1 MADLKSD
8 NYYKILGISKTADK
22 NTIKKAYRKLAVK
35 YHPDK
40 NKNDPNAAELFKK
53 INQAYSILS
62 DKEKRRQY
70 DTFGEASDIPSFSQE
85 QAQQMFSQFFGGSG
99 FPFGGSN
106 ENVMFSFNGI
116 PQNFA
121 FSFPG
126 QAFSRNA
133 FSSNAF
139 SSNAFSQN
147 GFPQNNSSS
156 NAFSQNGFPQK
167 SFPIN
172 SGFPRTAFRR
182 ARFKKKFQLDKNAKV
197 IIKNLKKNSEYNNK
211 IGIIHSFDSNK
222 SRYRVKLNDD
232 IYLSLLIDNLQQI
245 KSVQIQ
251 DLNTQKNLNGKSG
264 QIVGFKNNRYLVMLD
279 SNQAISLKKKNVR
292 LQKNTLVKIIGLQSN
307 QEYNN
312 SWVLTEDYNNLE
324 RKYTVLTKIGK
335 KLKIK
340 ENNLQI

>member
-53 INQAYSILS
+53 INQAYGILS

-70 DTFGEASDIPSFSQE
+70 DTFGEASDRPSFSQE

-99 FPFGGSN
+99 FPFGRSN
-106 ENVMFSFNGI
+106 ENVMFSYNGI

-126 QAFSRNA
+126 QAFSSNNFSQNA
-133 FSSNAF
+133 FSSNDF
-139 SSNAFSQN
+139 SSNSFSQN
-147 GFPQNNSSS
+147 SFPQN
-156 NAFSQNGFPQK
+156 

-172 SGFPRTAFRR
+172 SGFPRTAFRK
-182 ARFKKKFQLDKNAKV
+182 AHFKKKFQLDKNVKV

-245 KSVQIQ
+245 KSVKIQ
-251 DLNTQKNLNGKSG
+251 DLNTQKNLNGKTG

-312 SWVLTEDYNNLE
+312 SWVLIEDYNNLE
-324 RKYTVLTKIGK
+324 RKYTVSTKNGK

-340 ENNLQI
+340 EINLQV